1 MIKCPKCGA
10 DNMMN
15 AIFCRQCGDKLDLAA
30 LKIEDQLG
38 LDDNGGKAKK
48 AQQKANQIVG
58 AVLAFLIL
66 VLIAAVLIP
75 PTGRLACEGDP
86 SEVAN
91 GKLKNLQVPQED
103 GTVDITDQDLTDLLN
118 KLYRLPKEDGED
130 TIKPSGISVLANDD
144 GTIKVVMKSTVFGF
158 LPMHTSFTCTP
169 TVPNGQKGT
178 VTFEDFSGVSIGWI
192 PAFLPEDFTEP
203 FVQPFRAPLD
213 DKKSEFGK
221 AKRNML
227 GITVTDS
234 KISFKVAKRPP
245 KKPKK

>member
-58 AVLAFLIL
+58 AVLAFVIV

-75 PTGRLACEGDP
+75 PTGRLACDGDP
-86 SEVAN
+86 TDVAK
-91 GKLKNLQVPQED
+91 GKLKALQTPQED
-103 GTVDITDQDLTDLLN
+103 ATVEMGDQDLTDLLN
-118 KLYRLPKEDGED
+118 KMYNLPKTGDD
-130 TIKPSGISVLANDD
+130 TIQPSAISVLANDD

-158 LPMHTSFTCTP
+158 LPMHTSFTCKP
-169 TVPNGQKGT
+169 TVATKGE
-178 VTFEDFSGVSIGWI
+178 VTFEDFSGISLGWI
-192 PAFLPEDFTEP
+192 PAFLPEDVTEP
-203 FVQPFRAPLD
+203 FVQPFRAPLN
-213 DKKSEFGK
+213 DKKNDFGK
-221 AKRNML
+221 AKRNFT

-245 KKPKK
+245 KKAK